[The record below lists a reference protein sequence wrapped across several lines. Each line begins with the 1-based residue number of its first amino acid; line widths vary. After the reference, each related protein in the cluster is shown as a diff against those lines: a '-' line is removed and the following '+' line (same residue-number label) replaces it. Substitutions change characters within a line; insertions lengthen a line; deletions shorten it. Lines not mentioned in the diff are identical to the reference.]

1 MDKDKVEN
9 AHSIFTSEGEVKE
22 IKAGSMSM
30 VIGSAKL
37 SDKFGEQEVEEY
49 EYPEIPEGAS
59 SEYDTWLG

>member
-1 MDKDKVEN
+1 MEKEKVEDGK
-9 AHSIFTSEGEVKE
+9 SIFTSDGQVKE
-22 IKAGSMSM
+22 VKAGSMSM
-30 VIGSAKL
+30 IIGSEKL